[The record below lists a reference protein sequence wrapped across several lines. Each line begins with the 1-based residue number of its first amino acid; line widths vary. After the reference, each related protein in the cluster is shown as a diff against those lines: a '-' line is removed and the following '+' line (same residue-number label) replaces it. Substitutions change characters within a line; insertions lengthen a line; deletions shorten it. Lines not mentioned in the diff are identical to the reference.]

1 MNDIEIA
8 NTIDSLTNA
17 IWSLVEFSNMV
28 TKNHQAQREPKPMWS
43 FKDQMHKIM
52 EEIREYNFAV
62 TVNQGEDKEH
72 TREKQIEEG
81 FDLLFA
87 TLTSYTIQNL
97 TREEVHDEVT
107 IIVKKFNDRGW
118 LD

>member
-8 NTIDSLTNA
+8 NTIDTLTNA
-17 IWSLVEFSNMV
+17 IWALVNFSNLV

-43 FKDQMHKIM
+43 FKDQLRKVL

-62 TVNQGEDKEH
+62 TSKQGDEKEH
-72 TREKQIEEG
+72 TREKQVEEG
-81 FDLLFA
+81 FDVLFA
-87 TLTSYTIQNL
+87 TLTSYTILDL
-97 TREEVHDEVT
+97 TRDELHQQIVT
-107 IIVKKFNDRGW
+107 IVNKFNERKW